1 MFGTTITNTTVTIT
15 KNTTISITTV
25 TITTTPTVTNADE
38 SVLFHLPLGF
48 PLPPL
53 SLMSD
58 NRPDQGLEVYCPT
71 PGVMLSF

>member
-1 MFGTTITNTTVTIT
+1 MFGTTNSSTIT
-15 KNTTISITTV
+15 NTTISITTV
-25 TITTTPTVTNADE
+25 TITTTPTVSNADE